1 MIIKKF
7 EQDGVLLNVAFA
19 EAASSEGYA
28 GFRGR
33 LALVD
38 GEVADDSGNRKPPH
52 KVMEHTVL
60 LSKDDKLAL
69 AAGSLDKLEYLND
82 FVAKYKEALTPE
94 TQAILYVVDLTE
106 PLQVELEGV
115 NFTLIPMQEGITWNE
130 LLDEA
135 GLDKSD
141 LKKMSGADKVY
152 TVWEDLKGFKPKG
165 SAVPMA
171 EALGKTDSTLT
182 RIERGA
188 L

>member
-1 MIIKKF
+1 MIIKQF
-7 EQDGVLLNVAFA
+7 EENGQLLNIAFA
-19 EAASSEGYA
+19 EEASEGGYA

-33 LALVD
+33 LALVE
-38 GEVADDSGNRKPPH
+38 GEVADESGNRKPPH

-69 AAGSLDKLEYLND
+69 LAGSLDKLDYLND
-82 FVAKYKEALTPE
+82 LVAMYKDALSAE

-115 NFTLIPMQEGITWNE
+115 NFALIPMVEGITWNE

-141 LKKMSGADKVY
+141 VKKMKGADKVY
-152 TVWEDLKGFKPKG
+152 AVWDDLKGFKPKG
-165 SAVPMA
+165 VVVSME
-171 EALGKTDSTLT
+171 EALGKTDASLT

>member
-1 MIIKKF
+1 MIIKNF
-7 EQDGVLLNVAFA
+7 EQDGLLLNIAFA
-19 EAASSEGYA
+19 EAASESGYA

-38 GEVADDSGNRKPPH
+38 GEIADDAGNRKPPH
-52 KVMEHTVL
+52 IVMEHTVL

-69 AAGSLDKLEYLND
+69 AAGSLDKLESLNA
-82 FVAKYKEALTPE
+82 FVEKYKENLSPE
-94 TQAILYVVDLTE
+94 TQAIIYVVDLTE

-115 NFTLIPMQEGITWNE
+115 KFSLIPMQEGITWNE

-135 GLDKSD
+135 GLEKSD

-152 TVWEDLKGFKPKG
+152 AVWDDLKSFKPKG
-165 SAVPMA
+165 DLVAMA
-171 EALGKTDSTLT
+171 DALAKTDDSLT

>member
-19 EAASSEGYA
+19 EAASTEGYA

-33 LALVD
+33 LALVE
-38 GEVADDSGNRKPPH
+38 GEIADDSGNRKPPH

-60 LSKDDKLAL
+60 LSKDDTLVL

-82 FVAKYKEALTPE
+82 FVAKYKDALSAD
-94 TQAILYVVDLTE
+94 TQAIMYVVDLTE
-106 PLQVELEGV
+106 ALQVELAGV
-115 NFTLIPMQEGITWNE
+115 TFALIPMQEGLTWNE
-130 LLDEA
+130 LMDEA
-135 GLDKSD
+135 GLDKGD

-152 TVWEDLKGFKPKG
+152 SVWEEIKGFKPKG
-165 SAVPMA
+165 SVVAM
-171 EALGKTDSTLT
+171 EDALGKTDATLT

>member
-1 MIIKKF
+1 VIVKKF
-7 EQDGVLLNVAFA
+7 EEDGLLLNIAFA
-19 EAASSEGYA
+19 ETASSEEFA

-33 LALVD
+33 LALVE
-38 GEVADDSGNRKPPH
+38 GEIADDSGNRKPPH

-60 LSKDDKLAL
+60 LSQGGKLVL
-69 AAGSLDKLEYLND
+69 AAGSLDKLAYLND
-82 FVAKYKEALTPE
+82 FVANYQEALSAE

-106 PLQVELEGV
+106 PLQLELKGV
-115 NFTLIPMQEGITWNE
+115 HFALIPMQEGITWNE

-135 GLDKSD
+135 GLDKGD

-152 TVWEDLKGFKPKG
+152 AVWEELKGFKPKG
-165 SAVPMA
+165 GVVSME
-171 EALGKTDSTLT
+171 EALGKTDATLT

>member
-1 MIIKKF
+1 MIIKQY
-7 EQDGVLLNVAFA
+7 EEAGYLLNIAFA
-19 EAASSEGYA
+19 EASSNTGYA

-38 GEVADDSGNRKPPH
+38 GEIADDSGNRKPPH

-60 LSKDDKLAL
+60 LSKDDTLAL

-82 FVAKYKEALTPE
+82 FVTKYKDALSAE
-94 TQAILYVVDLTE
+94 TQAIMYVVDLTE

-115 NFTLIPMQEGITWNE
+115 TFALIPMQEGLTWNE
-130 LLDEA
+130 LMDEA

-152 TVWEDLKGFKPKG
+152 AVWDDLKGFKAKG
-165 SAVPMA
+165 ALVSMD
-171 EALGKTDSTLT
+171 EALTKTDPERT